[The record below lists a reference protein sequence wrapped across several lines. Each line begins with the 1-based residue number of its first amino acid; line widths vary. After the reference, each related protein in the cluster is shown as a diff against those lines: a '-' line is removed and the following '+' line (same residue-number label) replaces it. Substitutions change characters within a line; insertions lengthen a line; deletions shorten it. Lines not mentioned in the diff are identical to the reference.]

1 MSKFVNR
8 KNLKVVR
15 LLLNN
20 EKLGS
25 RVKSEKSPGRS
36 MSSSDSPN
44 MEDTKHMSMASSA
57 GGDADK
63 VVVVVVVAASA
74 PVIELRSHSS
84 NKWVDRNMDG

>member
-1 MSKFVNR
+1 
-8 KNLKVVR
+8 
-15 LLLNN
+15 
-20 EKLGS
+20 
-25 RVKSEKSPGRS
+25 

-57 GGDADK
+57 EGDADK
-63 VVVVVVVAASA
+63 VVVVVVVVAASA